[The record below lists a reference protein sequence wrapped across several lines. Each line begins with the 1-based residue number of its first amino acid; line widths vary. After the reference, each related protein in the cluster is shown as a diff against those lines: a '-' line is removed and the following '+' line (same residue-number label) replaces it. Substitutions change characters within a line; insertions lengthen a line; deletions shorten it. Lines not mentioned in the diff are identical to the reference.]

1 MENRI
6 PEKAFFSSNNCPR
19 NFSRIFKASSK
30 EYEKNT
36 QQKMQKPD
44 IIRTCVV
51 SYNNR
56 NKSKTDYASMPVDV
70 WIIYEI

>member
-1 MENRI
+1 
-6 PEKAFFSSNNCPR
+6 
-19 NFSRIFKASSK
+19 
-30 EYEKNT
+30 
-36 QQKMQKPD
+36 MQKPD